1 MTSTEIEEQEGDPIR
16 QAAAAALADVNAL
29 AVQGDDRKIILKALL
44 DARLGVS
51 EPVSPPK
58 HTPDQPSNGRNLDLQ
73 LPATGA
79 AADVIGQLS
88 GGLRVDRDT
97 LELVYAEQ
105 NGEPHVVISAKKLA
119 QNKAL
124 AARQLGQLVAAARQ
138 VVGIE
143 EWTSVSTIRK
153 VVTDYGRL
161 DSGNFASTIQQM
173 DNVAVIRGKGQS
185 REIKI
190 TKPGLDATADLIKG
204 FAGVDT

>member
-1 MTSTEIEEQEGDPIR
+1 MTYDETEEQQSDGIR
-16 QAAAAALADVNAL
+16 RAAAAALADVNAL
-29 AVQGDDRKIILKALL
+29 AVQGDDRRIILKALL

-51 EPVSPPK
+51 EPVPPGK
-58 HTPDQPSNGRNLDLQ
+58 HTSGQPANGHNLDLQ
-73 LPATGA
+73 VPAQGA
-79 AADVIGQLS
+79 VDDVIGKLS
-88 GGLRVDRDT
+88 AGLKVDRDT

-105 NGEPHVVISAKKLA
+105 NGEPHLVISAKKLA

-161 DSGNFASTIQQM
+161 DSGNFAATIQQM
-173 DNVAVIRGKGQS
+173 DNVAVTRGKGQS
-185 REIKI
+185 REVKI
-190 TKPGLDATADLIKG
+190 TKPGLEATADLIKDL
-204 FAGVDT
+204 AGVEG

>member
-1 MTSTEIEEQEGDPIR
+1 MTSTDTGEQEGDAIR
-16 QAAAAALADVNAL
+16 RAAAAALADVNAL
-29 AVQGDDRKIILKALL
+29 AVQGDDRKVILKALL

-51 EPVSPPK
+51 EPVSTK
-58 HTPDQPSNGRNLDLQ
+58 HTSGQPANGHNLDFQ
-73 LPATGA
+73 LSAPSAVD
-79 AADVIGQLS
+79 DVIGMLS
-88 GGLRVDRDT
+88 LGLKVDRDT

-105 NGEPHVVISAKKLA
+105 DREPHVVISAKKLP

-161 DSGNFASTIQQM
+161 DGGNFAATIQQM
-173 DNVAVIRGKGQS
+173 ADNVAGIRGKGQS
-185 REIKI
+185 REVKI
-190 TKPGLDATADLIKG
+190 TKPGLEATADLIKG
-204 FAGVDT
+204 LAGVEG

>member
-1 MTSTEIEEQEGDPIR
+1 LVNVSVVNWT
-16 QAAAAALADVNAL
+16 AA
-29 AVQGDDRKIILKALL
+29 I
-44 DARLGVS
+44 S
-51 EPVSPPK
+51 PEPVSRAMRT
-58 HTPDQPSNGRNLDLQ
+58 HAIGRPS
-73 LPATGA
+73 P
-79 AADVIGQLS
+79 
-88 GGLRVDRDT
+88 
-97 LELVYAEQ
+97 LELVYADQ
-105 NGEPHVVISAKKLA
+105 DGEPHVVISAKKLA

-185 REIKI
+185 REVKI
-190 TKPGLDATADLIKG
+190 TKPGLEATADPIKG
-204 FAGVDT
+204 IAGVEM

>member
-1 MTSTEIEEQEGDPIR
+1 MPGAFIFDNGTIFSHSHHEGC
-16 QAAAAALADVNAL
+16 
-29 AVQGDDRKIILKALL
+29 
-44 DARLGVS
+44 
-51 EPVSPPK
+51 
-58 HTPDQPSNGRNLDLQ
+58 
-73 LPATGA
+73 
-79 AADVIGQLS
+79 
-88 GGLRVDRDT
+88 
-97 LELVYAEQ
+97 
-105 NGEPHVVISAKKLA
+105 VVISAKKLA

-185 REIKI
+185 REVKI
-190 TKPGLDATADLIKG
+190 TKPGLEATADLIKG
-204 FAGVDT
+204 IAGVEV